1 MTLGKRA
8 ADKIRSQN
16 NNRNRVV
23 EEENVFNY
31 EEETIVEEM
40 DYKCDREGKEDRR

>member
-8 ADKIRSQN
+8 ADKIRSRN
-16 NNRNRVV
+16 NNRNRV

-40 DYKCDREGKEDRR
+40 NYKCDREGKEDRR